1 MTMTTSKN
9 TINFLALTLVSIE
22 VPVADRK
29 ACPNCGDPDCGSED
43 RFIRAKLF
51 TEAERDIALA
61 LLDGSEDLS
70 SPVPPFNGE
79 SSAIGRH
86 FKGGK
91 TCVFEIHHNGAPRA
105 ALQSFA
111 LDQAMMMFRRVVWQ
125 GPRVDGDISP
135 EGMDGVLSYETPAI
149 AVAA

>member
-1 MTMTTSKN
+1 MTTSKN
-9 TINFLALTLVSIE
+9 TINFLALTLTSIE

-43 RFIRAKLF
+43 RIVQAKLF

-61 LLDGSEDLS
+61 LVDGDEDLS

-91 TCVFEIHHNGAPRA
+91 ICVFEIHHKGVPVA
-105 ALQSFA
+105 AIQSFA
-111 LDQAMMMFRRVVWQ
+111 LDQAMDLFRRVVWQ
-125 GPRVDGDISP
+125 GPRVDGDMDP
-135 EGMDGVLSYETPAI
+135 EALQGVLTYETPAV